1 MRDIGKNIRLART
14 KQKKTQEELADAL
27 FVTRQ
32 TVSNYETGKS
42 NPDVDTLLQI
52 AQILDT
58 DINTL
63 IYGPPVPEH
72 RRRAIRWIVISG
84 ALAVGLYLVYAIAFF
99 VCKEFCN
106 AYFVTPFWFLQ
117 LTLRPMAL
125 FAAGWCALHTLGT
138 VCNWKMPTG
147 KIIKIA
153 RILMLVFLATV
164 AVTMIP
170 FVVWMGIGI
179 IQSLTRTSVT
189 LVFPPIPV
197 YYNVMEFYTYTT
209 LDYPLVWALIGI
221 VSCLL
226 GIPIRQKTPADH

>member
-1 MRDIGKNIRLART
+1 MRDIGKNIRWART

-63 IYGPPVPEH
+63 I
-72 RRRAIRWIVISG
+72 VISG
-84 ALAVGLYLVYAIAFF
+84 ALAVGLYLVYAIVFF
-99 VCKEFCN
+99 LCKEFCN

-164 AVTMIP
+164 AMTMIP
-170 FVVWMGIGI
+170 FVIWMGIGI